1 MNERVIWTHPK
12 GRFEVVER
20 TYRALDG
27 RLGRVRECRFTLRR
41 DVRGLACNV
50 AAQPISVEPAL
61 CVPQKGVHGPVTAAD
76 VDTWCKWYRQG
87 KSVADISEM
96 AGRNE
101 KTVTAKLKKRGVLL
115 TDEEQ
120 RKIRS
125 LAAQGWTVNKYAGEI
140 CDEYCK
146 FPYELDYEALVD
158 KCEQCPMVRLKE
170 LGGEV

>member
-1 MNERVIWTHPK
+1 M
-12 GRFEVVER
+12 
-20 TYRALDG
+20 
-27 RLGRVRECRFTLRR
+27 
-41 DVRGLACNV
+41 
-50 AAQPISVEPAL
+50 
-61 CVPQKGVHGPVTAAD
+61 PQKGVHGPVTAAD

-125 LAAQGWTVNKYAGEI
+125 LAAQGWTAAKISKEI
-140 CDEYCK
+140 GY
-146 FPYELDYEALVD
+146 PRAA
-158 KCEQCPMVRLKE
+158 VRCCVRE
-170 LGGEV
+170 MEVQHGEV

>member
-27 RLGRVRECRFTLRR
+27 RLGHVRECRFTLRR
-41 DVRGLACNV
+41 DVRGLACDV

-101 KTVTAKLKKRGVLL
+101 KTVTAKLK
-115 TDEEQ
+115 
-120 RKIRS
+120 S
-125 LAAQGWTVNKYAGEI
+125 AG
-140 CDEYCK
+140 CC
-146 FPYELDYEALVD
+146 
-158 KCEQCPMVRLKE
+158 
-170 LGGEV
+170 

>member
-27 RLGRVRECRFTLRR
+27 RLGRVR
-41 DVRGLACNV
+41 GLACDV

-76 VDTWCKWYRQG
+76 VDMWCKWYRQG
-87 KSVADISEM
+87 KPVADISEM

-125 LAAQGWTVNKYAGEI
+125 FAAQGWTAAKISKEI
-140 CDEYCK
+140 GY
-146 FPYELDYEALVD
+146 PRAA
-158 KCEQCPMVRLKE
+158 VRCCVRE
-170 LGGEV
+170 MEVQHGKV

>member
-125 LAAQGWTVNKYAGEI
+125 LAAQGWTAAKISKEI
-140 CDEYCK
+140 GY
-146 FPYELDYEALVD
+146 PRAA
-158 KCEQCPMVRLKE
+158 VRCCVRE
-170 LGGEV
+170 MEVQHGEV

>member
-1 MNERVIWTHPK
+1 M
-12 GRFEVVER
+12 ER

-41 DVRGLACNV
+41 DVRGLACDV

-76 VDTWCKWYRQG
+76 VDMWCKWYRQG

-115 TDEEQ
+115 TDDGTS
-120 RKIRS
+120 RKS
-125 LAAQGWTVNKYAGEI
+125 
-140 CDEYCK
+140 
-146 FPYELDYEALVD
+146 EALPRRAGRRR
-158 KCEQCPMVRLKE
+158 KMQQ
-170 LGGEV
+170 GGSGYPRASGALLRAGRMEVQHGKV

>member
-76 VDTWCKWYRQG
+76 VDMWCKWYRQG

-101 KTVTAKLKKRGVLL
+101 KTVTAKLKN
-115 TDEEQ
+115 
-120 RKIRS
+120 RS
-125 LAAQGWTVNKYAGEI
+125 LAAQGWTAAKISKEI
-140 CDEYCK
+140 GY
-146 FPYELDYEALVD
+146 PRAA
-158 KCEQCPMVRLKE
+158 VRCCVRE
-170 LGGEV
+170 MEVQHGKV